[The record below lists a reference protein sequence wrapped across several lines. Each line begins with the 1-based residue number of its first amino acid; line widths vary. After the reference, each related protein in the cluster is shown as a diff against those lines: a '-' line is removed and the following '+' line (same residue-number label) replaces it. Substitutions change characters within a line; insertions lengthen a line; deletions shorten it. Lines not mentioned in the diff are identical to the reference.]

1 MPFRILTDFI
11 QADVITNFI
20 IDNLEKSLV
29 AINVVTTHSQAEL
42 GYGSSYKIPGAGN
55 LTLTQY
61 NGTPVTPQALT
72 QSAEL
77 IAIDKYPFIN
87 FYLNDSDVNE
97 ATALSV
103 AGVYAQRAAY
113 QIAENIDRGIF
124 SGLYTGSTKTTSTSL
139 GVTSGAIIVNA
150 SNVNVLDYLE
160 RFATVLKEANAHVD
174 AVITIPSFMAT
185 ALAKEVGI
193 KVQNDSIA
201 GSIANGFVARLFGLD
216 IYESNNMPTGV
227 AGGLIA
233 GEYAV
238 LGGKRD
244 AYHYVQGTTIAKSG
258 NSETNPATWNQ
269 LGQVWGSDYS
279 QPLGYYAGVVK
290 KA

>member
-1 MPFRILTDFI
+1 MSFRILTDFI
-11 QADVITNFI
+11 SADVITNFI
-20 IDNLEKSLV
+20 IDNLDKVLV
-29 AINVVTTHSQAEL
+29 AKNVVTTHTQGEL

-72 QSAEL
+72 QTAEL

-113 QIAENIDRGIF
+113 QIADSIDSGIF
-124 SGLYTGSTKTTSTSL
+124 LGLYTGATKTTSASL
-139 GVTSGAIIVNA
+139 GVTSGAKVL
-150 SNVNVLDYLE
+150 SDSTKVLDYLE
-160 RFATVLKEANAHVD
+160 AFATVLKEANADMD

-193 KVQNDSIA
+193 KVQNDSLA
-201 GSIANGFVARLFGLD
+201 GSIANGFVVARLFGLD
-216 IYESNNMPTGV
+216 IYTSNNMPTGV

-258 NSETNPATWNQ
+258 NSETNPASWNQ

-290 KA
+290 KS